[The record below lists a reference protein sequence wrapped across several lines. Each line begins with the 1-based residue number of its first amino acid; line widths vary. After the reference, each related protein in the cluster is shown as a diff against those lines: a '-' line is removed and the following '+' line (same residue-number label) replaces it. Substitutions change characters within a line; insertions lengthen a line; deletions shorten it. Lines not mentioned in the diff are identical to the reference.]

1 MKRQET
7 TNNLQS
13 SENVYLV
20 LDDFGALGRAYR
32 ETDEDGA
39 DQETLIRQL
48 MEGQFNAPVR
58 VIAFNLAAGWVRDVS
73 ADVALEIDCRIHRH
87 SLEVCPK
94 LARFVERQLELARR
108 CKNPI
113 SATLPFSLASAP
125 SPTSASKL
133 VPSMP

>member
-1 MKRQET
+1 MKSQET
-7 TNNLQS
+7 TNPQS

-39 DQETLIRQL
+39 DRETLIRQL

-58 VIAFNLAAGWVRDVS
+58 VIAFNLAEGWVRDVS

-87 SLEVCPK
+87 SLEVCPNV
-94 LARFVERQLELARR
+94 ARFVERQLELARR

-113 SATLPFSLASAP
+113 STTFRSAFR
-125 SPTSASKL
+125 L
-133 VPSMP
+133 RHR